1 MYSFDETQS
10 QSLKQKGEKIYEKE
24 NHSGIA
30 VCCITADVNG

>member
-10 QSLKQKGEKIYEKE
+10 QSLKQKGEKIYEKK

-30 VCCITADVNG
+30 VHSATADAIG